1 MMKDSVYYENI
12 TVISQFLMCHFSSSN
27 ILFYILLC
35 NAGIRT
41 LKIVFLI
48 YQLAHCYALAIES
61 NKGNKTEER
70 ETVLFL
76 TICCLFLL
84 CHPIKLH
91 SGNNISLQ
99 KQQLTLVFT
108 FSNTMLIVPPQAN
121 PYQWS
126 IPVSLQ
132 A

>member
-1 MMKDSVYYENI
+1 MKGSVYYENV
-12 TVISQFLMCHFSSSN
+12 TVISQFLMYHFSSSN
-27 ILFYILLC
+27 ILFYILLR

-48 YQLAHCYALAIES
+48 YQLAHCHALAIEG

-84 CHPIKLH
+84 VSPYKA
-91 SGNNISLQ
+91 SLWQ
-99 KQQLTLVFT
+99 
-108 FSNTMLIVPPQAN
+108 
-121 PYQWS
+121 
-126 IPVSLQ
+126 
-132 A
+132 